1 MTDGP
6 YNESI
11 RGPGNR
17 GLGGIWALLNSIAGG
32 LGSLPQIATDIAA
45 IRVVAERDIP
55 LLLTRLTFLSGATA
69 VPANLFDA
77 NGLPGYL
84 SYTIAS
90 RATRNNLGASAYE
103 QLASVNDTISLLT
116 QALYGLE
123 TLGGDRGQLPRL
135 RDELAQL
142 NSSIGN
148 ASTSTPNF
156 TALAWLAL
164 IANSTE
170 RSADC
175 CEEGPVT
182 PLDPFPIPTPFCGT
196 GPAYWQ
202 ECELRLRYSTNPP
215 DPLDIYAL
223 WPPSA
228 MTRAENIGRINSVDG
243 SGGFDPG
250 LGVVNGTPLYPT
262 YPVCIAWS
270 FAATPLLFNYG
281 YTSVLRGTGDKYTN
295 FLSSSSQ
302 VPNVGTELKT
312 WLPGEGATARA
323 LQANFAFPGGTVV
336 SGKVWISLSEPPPV

>member
-32 LGSLPQIATDIAA
+32 LGSLPQIAADIAI
-45 IRVVAERDIP
+45 IRADVRRFIGATDPILWPGMATYLTQKLASSFEGGNVGGPTLWAWMNTISNDVAAARRGIIGSVVSPPTHIYALLEALSP
-55 LLLTRLTFLSGATA
+55 ELLTELVAIKGS
-69 VPANLFDA
+69 
-77 NGLPGYL
+77 
-84 SYTIAS
+84 
-90 RATRNNLGASAYE
+90 SA
-103 QLASVNDTISLLT
+103 QLASSM
-116 QALYGLE
+116 
-123 TLGGDRGQLPRL
+123 GD
-135 RDELAQL
+135 A
-142 NSSIGN
+142 
-148 ASTSTPNF
+148 ATSTPNF
-156 TALAWLAL
+156 SALAWLAL

-175 CEEGPVT
+175 CENGPVV
-182 PLDPFPIPTPFCGT
+182 PVDPFPIPTPFCGT

-250 LGVVNGTPLYPT
+250 LGVVNGIPLYPT

-270 FAATPLLFNYG
+270 FAAAPLLFNYG

-312 WLPGEGATARA
+312 WLPGAGATARA

-336 SGKVWISLSEPPPV
+336 SGKVWISLSEPPAV